1 MWLPGDSALPVEVK
15 HYDALDAVERDA
27 AGLLDRAAR
36 ASLYERL
43 SWFRLVADHCPPPG
57 RLFVLRARDG
67 EDEAWLF
74 LAIDKGQAAAFT
86 CWYSLG
92 FGAIYTGSEAQHLL
106 TALARALR
114 RYPGIALASLYPLHA
129 GDPLV
134 AAFRRAGWLVRVE
147 PSSVSWRIATF
158 GMNFATYWAGR
169 PSKLRNT
176 AERKSKAARLHI
188 AIHRAFDAAAWAD
201 YEAVYR
207 ASWKPEEGS
216 PAFLRALAEA
226 EGAAGTLR
234 LGVAYRQGTP
244 LAAQLWLVEDG
255 IATIHKL
262 AYAESAKK
270 LSPGTILS
278 REMFRHVLDID
289 HVRAI
294 DFGLGGDAYKADW
307 MADSQPVLRLEAFNP
322 RRPEG
327 LYRFARGTASALVRG
342 ARSR

>member
-15 HYDALDAVERDA
+15 HYDALDAVECDA

-57 RLFVLRARDG
+57 SLLVLRARDS
-67 EDEAWLF
+67 EAEAWLF
-74 LAIDKGQAAAFT
+74 LAVDKGKAVAFT

-106 TALARALR
+106 TALARELR
-114 RYPGIALASLYPLHA
+114 RYPGVVLASLYPLHA
-129 GDPLV
+129 GDPLIV
-134 AAFRRAGWLVRVE
+134 AFHRAGWLVRVV
-147 PSSVSWRIATF
+147 PASVSWRIATF

-176 AERKSKAARLHI
+176 AERKAKAAKLDI
-188 AIHRAFDAAAWAD
+188 VIHRAFDEAAWAD

-207 ASWKPEEGS
+207 ESWKPEEGS

-244 LAAQLWLVEDG
+244 LAAQLWLVEHG
-255 IATIHKL
+255 VATIHKL

-270 LSPGTILS
+270 LSPGTLLS
-278 REMFRHVLDID
+278 REMFRHVLDVD

-294 DFGLGGDAYKADW
+294 DFGLGGDAYKTDW
-307 MADSQPVLRLEAFNP
+307 MAESQPVLRLDAFNP
-322 RRPEG
+322 RRPRG
-327 LYRFARGTASALVRG
+327 LYRFARATASALVRG